1 MDAHRSRPRAA
12 NRARPPLTPRTS
24 LRDFRN
30 FYWYLDELVEFCR
43 QHGLPTTG
51 QKREIVARIE
61 SFLKTGKVAAAPK
74 PRKPT
79 KRRGPI
85 TMRTRVTEAFKS
97 DAETREFFKTAIGPH
112 FHFTAVLQQFRR
124 DKQRD
129 GVPITYGDLV
139 REWLAERERRK
150 DKNYKS
156 PLQRSWEYNRFVRD
170 FLADKTRNKGK
181 GIAGAAR
188 AWNAIRIHNGPRSY
202 FEYVRIHA
210 GHDAASGKPARQPKS
225 PRRRAQ

>member
-1 MDAHRSRPRAA
+1 VAKGAHRSGPRAA

-43 QHGLPTTG
+43 QHGLPSTG
-51 QKREIVARIE
+51 QKLEIVARIE
-61 SFLKTGKVAAAPK
+61 SFLKTGKAAAAPR
-74 PRKPT
+74 PRKPAT
-79 KRRGPI
+79 RQGPI

-97 DAETREFFKTAIGPH
+97 DQETRDFFKSAIGPH
-112 FHFTAVLQQFRR
+112 FHFTAQMQQWRR

-156 PLQRSWEYNRFVRD
+156 TLQRSWEYNRFVRD
-170 FLADKTRNKGK
+170 FLADKARNQGK

-188 AWNAIRIHNGPRSY
+188 AWNAIRVHNGQRSY
-202 FEYVRIHA
+202 AEYVRIH
-210 GHDAASGKPARQPKS
+210 GKDTPVPAS
-225 PRRRAQ
+225 PRRRAAQGKA